1 MPRAPFSMLR
11 ACFWL
16 LACVIMFEMA
26 LTLFAGV
33 GCFWLIMIGR
43 YEMGACQNVTSQVRE
58 VFAELLA
65 AVLALL
71 LAARGSSEPPPPPP
85 SDNEPTDS
93 P

>member
-1 MPRAPFSMLR
+1 MARQPFSMLR

-16 LACVIMFEMA
+16 LAMVIAFEMA

-33 GCFWLIMIGR
+33 GCFYLILAGR
-43 YEMGACQNVTSQVRE
+43 YEMGACQNVTTQVRE

-71 LAARGSSEPPPPPP
+71 LASRGSGEPPPPPDEPP
-85 SDNEPTDS
+85 STP
-93 P
+93 